1 MSEATKEER
10 FAEFLR
16 RLTISP
22 PASTAEDA
30 LELLSRT
37 LCEVEDEL
45 TEIPYQPERW
55 QTDGRMYPPQED
67 QAREVVGREDLV
79 RYRSRGHSTYI
90 RSNGAIEIRDHLT
103 GQVVF
108 NKHGVDGA
116 GVELEE

>member
-16 RLTISP
+16 RLTASP
-22 PASTAEDA
+22 PVSTVDGA

-45 TEIPYQPERW
+45 TDIPYQPENW

-67 QAREVVGREDLV
+67 QAREIAGREDLV

-108 NKHGVDGA
+108 SKYGLDEV